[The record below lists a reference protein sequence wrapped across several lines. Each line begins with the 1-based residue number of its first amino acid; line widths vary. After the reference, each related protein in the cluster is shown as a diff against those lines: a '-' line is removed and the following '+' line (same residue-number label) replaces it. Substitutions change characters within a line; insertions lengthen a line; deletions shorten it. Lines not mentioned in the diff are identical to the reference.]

1 MIPNKTDKTTLLF
14 CTNPLFYNKYD
25 NQTTIVQSYLS
36 LEQTPKPILVARLIR
51 KNNIKLS
58 IISFQAF
65 LVVIMC
71 MFVDFCLTLYLI
83 FSVIFKCV
91 LILLILIFIFILIL
105 KQYNVLIRTV
115 KCTNRKMNFPDN
127 RKDP

>member
-1 MIPNKTDKTTLLF
+1 MIPNKTDKTTFLF
-14 CTNPLFYNKYD
+14 CTNPLFYNKYE

-58 IISFQAF
+58 KISCQAS

-71 MFVDFCLTLYLI
+71 MFVDFL
-83 FSVIFKCV
+83 FN
-91 LILLILIFIFILIL
+91 ILSICRNL
-105 KQYNVLIRTV
+105 
-115 KCTNRKMNFPDN
+115 
-127 RKDP
+127 